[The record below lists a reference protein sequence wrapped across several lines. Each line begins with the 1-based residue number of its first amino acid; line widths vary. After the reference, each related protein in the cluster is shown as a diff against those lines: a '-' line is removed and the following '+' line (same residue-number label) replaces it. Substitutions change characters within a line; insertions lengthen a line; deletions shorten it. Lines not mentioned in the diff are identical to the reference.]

1 MKHLKTII
9 GVVAICAAFSC
20 TKSQNDGSGYVN
32 FEVISNQMVDDV
44 TKSNVSDHATLPSAS
59 DFSIAIKDAEG
70 TILWSGKCSDWDP
83 TTPLNEGDFVVEAT
97 YGNLEVEGFNK
108 PYFYGSQTFT
118 VVGKETATVSVPV
131 TLGNTIIKI
140 SCSDYFKSYYTNYT
154 FKLTRD
160 GADVVTFAKDDTR
173 GAFIDGYKISVEGV
187 LTSETRA
194 HTFSADYSNLREAT
208 AYTLYFDA
216 SNVGGSTITISFNDT
231 VEEVELGNVEL
242 ND

>member
-9 GVVAICAAFSC
+9 GIVAICAAFSC

-32 FEVISNQMVDDV
+32 FELRSNQLVNDV
-44 TKSNVSDHATLPSAS
+44 TKSNISDYTTLPSS
-59 DFSIAIKDAEG
+59 GDFSIVIKDAEG
-70 TILWSGKCSDWDP
+70 TMLWSGKCSDWDP
-83 TTPLNEGDFVVEAT
+83 ATALNEGDYVVEAT

-118 VVGKETATVSVPV
+118 VVGKETSTVAVPV
-131 TLGNTIIKI
+131 ALGNTIIKI
-140 SCSDYFKSYYTNYT
+140 SCSDYFKKYYTNYT

-160 GADVVTFAKDDTR
+160 GADIVTFAKDETR
-173 GAFIDGYKISVEGV
+173 GAFIDGYKIRVEGT
-187 LTSETRA
+187 LTSETRTQ
-194 HTFSADYSNLREAT
+194 TFSADYTNLHEAT

-216 SNVGGSTITISFNDT
+216 SKVGGSTITISFNDT